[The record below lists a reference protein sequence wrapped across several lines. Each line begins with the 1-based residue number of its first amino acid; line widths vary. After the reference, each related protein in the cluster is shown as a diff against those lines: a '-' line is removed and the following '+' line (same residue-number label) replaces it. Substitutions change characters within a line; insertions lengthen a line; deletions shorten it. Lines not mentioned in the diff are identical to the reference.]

1 MVKKEE
7 AFFIGAAGLTGAAIL
22 YYLIGKGKPPEI
34 LAINSAGFIPTGG
47 MANVSINS
55 AGFIPTGG
63 MANVSINSAEFIPI
77 LGETNLRIDSAEFI
91 AT

>member
-55 AGFIPTGG
+55 A
-63 MANVSINSAEFIPI
+63 EFIPI